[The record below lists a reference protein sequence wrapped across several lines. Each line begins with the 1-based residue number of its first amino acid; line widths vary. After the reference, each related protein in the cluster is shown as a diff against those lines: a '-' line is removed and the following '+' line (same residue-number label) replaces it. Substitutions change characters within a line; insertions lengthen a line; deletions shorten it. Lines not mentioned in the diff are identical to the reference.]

1 MGSHNKKR
9 MDELE
14 KLKAENAKLKQEI
27 SFIQDKEDK
36 TQEGE
41 KTITVDECLID
52 IIKDMNAIVKAE
64 RAKIEKFR
72 ERDHQHYQES
82 VDELHT
88 HYKEQMDNIQDEAK
102 KQIKDIEGKYME
114 AFEDRM
120 SEVKEH
126 YETEREGLVSKFNE
140 LKDMLQEERKETDS
154 LRKKIR
160 SMQQ

>member
-1 MGSHNKKR
+1 
-9 MDELE
+9 
-14 KLKAENAKLKQEI
+14 
-27 SFIQDKEDK
+27 
-36 TQEGE
+36 
-41 KTITVDECLID
+41 
-52 IIKDMNAIVKAE
+52 MNAIVKAE

-120 SEVKEH
+120 SEGTGLFYCSLILFRGIF
-126 YETEREGLVSKFNE
+126 YETGTIHASWFGPSSFRFGNP
-140 LKDMLQEERKETDS
+140 
-154 LRKKIR
+154 
-160 SMQQ
+160 

>member
-1 MGSHNKKR
+1 MNVSSILSKVCTSGLFFWLCIRPEVIRYS
-9 MDELE
+9 
-14 KLKAENAKLKQEI
+14 
-27 SFIQDKEDK
+27 
-36 TQEGE
+36 
-41 KTITVDECLID
+41 
-52 IIKDMNAIVKAE
+52 DMNAIVKAE

-120 SEVKEH
+120 SEGN
-126 YETEREGLVSKFNE
+126 GLF
-140 LKDMLQEERKETDS
+140 S
-154 LRKKIR
+154 LCALRLYFMGFKPKR
-160 SMQQ
+160 FVHLS

>member
-1 MGSHNKKR
+1 MSHRYYQRFVLPVK
-9 MDELE
+9 
-14 KLKAENAKLKQEI
+14 
-27 SFIQDKEDK
+27 FIRPEV
-36 TQEGE
+36 
-41 KTITVDECLID
+41 IRYS
-52 IIKDMNAIVKAE
+52 DMNAIVKAE

-120 SEVKEH
+120 SEGNGLFSLCSTPLFNGIGAKEIC
-126 YETEREGLVSKFNE
+126 TINLTSPCTF
-140 LKDMLQEERKETDS
+140 TS
-154 LRKKIR
+154 L
-160 SMQQ
+160 

>member
-1 MGSHNKKR
+1 MQNFWI
-9 MDELE
+9 L
-14 KLKAENAKLKQEI
+14 
-27 SFIQDKEDK
+27 
-36 TQEGE
+36 
-41 KTITVDECLID
+41 
-52 IIKDMNAIVKAE
+52 DMNAIVKAE

-120 SEVKEH
+120 SEGN
-126 YETEREGLVSKFNE
+126 GLF
-140 LKDMLQEERKETDS
+140 S
-154 LRKKIR
+154 LCALRLILNGTGAKKICTFKLTTPFI
-160 SMQQ
+160 SYHSDQMNGKN

>member
-1 MGSHNKKR
+1 MPHR
-9 MDELE
+9 YYQRFVLPV
-14 KLKAENAKLKQEI
+14 I
-27 SFIQDKEDK
+27 FIRPEV
-36 TQEGE
+36 
-41 KTITVDECLID
+41 IRSS
-52 IIKDMNAIVKAE
+52 DMNAIVKAE

-120 SEVKEH
+120 SEGN
-126 YETEREGLVSKFNE
+126 GLF
-140 LKDMLQEERKETDS
+140 S
-154 LRKKIR
+154 LYTLRLFLMGLAPKR
-160 SMQQ
+160 FVQLT

>member
-1 MGSHNKKR
+1 
-9 MDELE
+9 
-14 KLKAENAKLKQEI
+14 
-27 SFIQDKEDK
+27 
-36 TQEGE
+36 
-41 KTITVDECLID
+41 
-52 IIKDMNAIVKAE
+52 MNAIVKAE

-120 SEVKEH
+120 SEG
-126 YETEREGLVSKFNE
+126 TGLFYCHASSNFLGDWEKSCFAVQSSVPAALVTGYK
-140 LKDMLQEERKETDS
+140 
-154 LRKKIR
+154 
-160 SMQQ
+160 